1 MIEKAGSDWSQRP
14 RPVITGPNPEGQV
27 VDQVTGLFTAAHL
40 VVAVVYEPPTIPL
53 HAERQL
59 QPIHWLAALAEPFT
73 SSLNTGLA
81 VPMPTFHSEE
91 MRIRKVDAT
100 LQEALVMKSRC
111 CPAAV
116 SVKSCAAT
124 PFTTA
129 PPPLKAV
136 APYPRDTKTPRSSPA
151 AGAVGEAAV
160 PHARLATKAEPL
172 LFQVSYRS
180 SNTPKPVETDPETWI
195 FAVGDCVP
203 IPMWLPDDAV
213 IAEVRNPIS

>member
-1 MIEKAGSDWSQRP
+1 M
-14 RPVITGPNPEGQV
+14 
-27 VDQVTGLFTAAHL
+27 VDQVIGLFTAAHL
-40 VVAVVYEPPTIPL
+40 VVAVVYEPATIPL

-59 QPIHWLAALAEPFT
+59 QPMHWLAAFAEPFT

-91 MRIRKVDAT
+91 MRIRNVDAT
-100 LQEALVMKSRC
+100 LPEALVMKSKC

-136 APYPRDTKTPRSSPA
+136 VPYPRDTKTPRSSPA

-160 PHARLATKAEPL
+160 PHARLAMKAEPL
-172 LFQVSYRS
+172 VAPESYRS
-180 SNTPKPVETDPETWI
+180 FMIEMPVEADPAIWSLALGLEVQMPRY
-195 FAVGDCVP
+195 A
-203 IPMWLPDDAV
+203 PDDAV
-213 IAEVRNPIS
+213 TADVLVPISWTLSMSLFHIVALRLVAPPVRGYA